1 MDDAIARDRL
11 DVVAT
16 ETASSGAAPRTTD
29 EREIVQSVLRALDV
43 LRSFDRQ
50 TPRQTLSQVAERTG
64 LSRAT
69 ARRFLL
75 TFTHAGYM
83 EQEGGRF
90 RPTAKLLELGHS
102 AVASLGLWD
111 IARPIM
117 ADLSSRLGEAAFAAV
132 LDGQDALYVAHAPS
146 PGRVVAVGIAVGRRL
161 PAYCTSVGRV
171 LLAGLGDQALA
182 QAIARI
188 AFTAFT
194 PNTVT
199 SKARLRAIIDD
210 VRRNGW
216 SLVDEEL
223 EVGLR
228 SVSVPLRAPGG
239 AVIAALNVCGPSSRV
254 TAEALHSRF
263 LPELLEAAERINR
276 SLRE

>member
-1 MDDAIARDRL
+1 MDDAIPQNF
-11 DVVAT
+11 T
-16 ETASSGAAPRTTD
+16 QPRPGED
-29 EREIVQSVLRALDV
+29 REIVQSVLRALDV

-83 EQEGGRF
+83 EQDGGRF

-111 IARPIM
+111 LARPVM
-117 ADLSSRLGEAAFAAV
+117 ADLSARLGEAAFAAV

-171 LLAGLGDQALA
+171 LLAGLPDAALA
-182 QAIARI
+182 QAMAALKPT
-188 AFTAFT
+188 AFTA
-194 PNTVT
+194 NTVT
-199 SKARLRAIIDD
+199 SKAKLREIVEQTRRDGYAI
-210 VRRNGW
+210 
-216 SLVDEEL
+216 VDEEL

-239 AVIAALNVCGPSSRV
+239 AVLAALNVCGPSSRV

-263 LPELLEAAERINR
+263 LPEILQAADRINR
-276 SLRE
+276 SLRD

>member
-1 MDDAIARDRL
+1 MDDAMPRDL
-11 DVVAT
+11 HLAEPQAT
-16 ETASSGAAPRTTD
+16 PRGE

-43 LRSFDRQ
+43 LRSFDRHM
-50 TPRQTLSQVAERTG
+50 PRQTLSQVAERTG

-75 TFTHAGYM
+75 TFRQAGYM
-83 EQEGGRF
+83 EQEGALF

-117 ADLSSRLGEAAFAAV
+117 ADLAARLGEAAFAAV

-171 LLAGLGDQALA
+171 LLAGLPDVALA
-182 QAIARI
+182 QALAAMKPV
-188 AFTAFT
+188 AFTD
-194 PNTVT
+194 NTVT
-199 SKARLRAIIDD
+199 ARPKLRALIED
-210 VRRNGW
+210 VRREGW
-216 SLVDEEL
+216 SIVDEEL

-239 AVIAALNVCGPSSRV
+239 AVIAALNVCGPSARV
-254 TAEALHSRF
+254 TPEALHSRF
-263 LPELLEAAERINR
+263 LPELLGAAERINR
-276 SLRE
+276 SLRD

>member
-1 MDDAIARDRL
+1 MDDAIAPDRL
-11 DVVAT
+11 DVVPA
-16 ETASSGAAPRTTD
+16 EDSSTGTAPRSAD

-50 TPRQTLSQVAERTG
+50 MPRQTLSQVAERTG

-188 AFTAFT
+188 TFTAYT

-199 SKARLRAIIDD
+199 SKAKLRTIIDD

-254 TAEALHSRF
+254 TAETLHSRF

>member
-1 MDDAIARDRL
+1 MGTTTMDDAMPRDL
-11 DVVAT
+11 H
-16 ETASSGAAPRTTD
+16 APEAPPRED
-29 EREIVQSVLRALDV
+29 REIVQSVLRALDV

-50 TPRQTLSQVAERTG
+50 SPRQTLSQVAERTG

-90 RPTAKLLELGHS
+90 SPTAKLLELGHS

-117 ADLSSRLGEAAFAAV
+117 ADLSMRLGEAAFAAV
-132 LDGQDALYVAHAPS
+132 LDGEDALYVAHAPS

-161 PAYCTSVGRV
+161 PAYATSVGRV
-171 LLAGLGDQALA
+171 LLAGLGDQALG
-182 QAIARI
+182 QALAAMRPV
-188 AFTAFT
+188 AHT

-199 SKARLRAIIDD
+199 SKPKLRAIIED
-210 VRRNGW
+210 VRRNGF
-216 SLVDEEL
+216 SIVDEEL

-239 AVIAALNVCGPSSRV
+239 AVLAALNVCGPSSRV
-254 TAEALHSRF
+254 TAEVLHSRF
-263 LPELLEAAERINR
+263 LPELLEAADRINR
-276 SLRE
+276 SLRD